1 MARTK
6 ATAKSGG
13 SKAGYL
19 HGFTAKERLRLREQA
34 RVLEPWIYDRLPF
47 ARCRHLVE
55 VGSGVGAQTANLL
68 RHYPDMRVTCVER
81 SPTQIAEA
89 RKWLPTVPWAKG
101 RYTLAEE
108 DATSLSFGREAFDG
122 AFISWL
128 LEHVPDPARVLGETR
143 RVLKRGAPIVVN
155 EVLNATFFLE
165 PYSPRTLDFWREFN
179 DHQIEIGGDPHV
191 GAKLGNLLQ
200 AVGFTDIVT
209 RVKTAHFDS
218 RQPAERAEF
227 LSYWTDLLL
236 SGAPSMMAAKRV
248 DRKLVDGMKAE
259 LDTVAHDPQA
269 VFFYAFVQA
278 EARA

>member
-1 MARTK
+1 
-6 ATAKSGG
+6 
-13 SKAGYL
+13 
-19 HGFTAKERLRLREQA
+19 
-34 RVLEPWIYDRLPF
+34 
-47 ARCRHLVE
+47 
-55 VGSGVGAQTANLL
+55 
-68 RHYPDMRVTCVER
+68 
-81 SPTQIAEA
+81 
-89 RKWLPTVPWAKG
+89 
-101 RYTLAEE
+101 
-108 DATSLSFGREAFDG
+108 
-122 AFISWL
+122 
-128 LEHVPDPARVLGETR
+128 
-143 RVLKRGAPIVVN
+143 VLKRGAPIVVN